1 MYEYGNDEIEANDI
15 DGRGNAR
22 DMNEDIGSELDSVGA
37 GRQVVI
43 IASEVELEND
53 SEDVE
58 PVSVKEENESG
69 CTGRGRGGRFRQQ
82 IRRRRRSC
90 SG

>member
-1 MYEYGNDEIEANDI
+1 MYEYGNDEIEANDV

-22 DMNEDIGSELDSVGA
+22 DMNENIGSELDSVGA

-58 PVSVKEENESG
+58 PVSVKEEVSRE
-69 CTGRGRGGRFRQQ
+69 
-82 IRRRRRSC
+82 
-90 SG
+90 

>member
-1 MYEYGNDEIEANDI
+1 MYEYGNDEIEANDV

-22 DMNEDIGSELDSVGA
+22 DMNEDIGSELDIVGA

-58 PVSVKEENESG
+58 PVSVKEEVSRE
-69 CTGRGRGGRFRQQ
+69 
-82 IRRRRRSC
+82 
-90 SG
+90 

>member
-1 MYEYGNDEIEANDI
+1 MYEYGNDEIEANEV

-58 PVSVKEENESG
+58 PVSVKEEVSRE
-69 CTGRGRGGRFRQQ
+69 
-82 IRRRRRSC
+82 
-90 SG
+90 

>member
-1 MYEYGNDEIEANDI
+1 MYEYGNDEIEANDV

-58 PVSVKEENESG
+58 PVSVKEEVSRE
-69 CTGRGRGGRFRQQ
+69 
-82 IRRRRRSC
+82 
-90 SG
+90 

>member
-1 MYEYGNDEIEANDI
+1 MYEYGNDEIEANDV

-43 IASEVELEND
+43 IASEVELENG

-58 PVSVKEENESG
+58 PVSVKEEVSRE
-69 CTGRGRGGRFRQQ
+69 
-82 IRRRRRSC
+82 
-90 SG
+90 